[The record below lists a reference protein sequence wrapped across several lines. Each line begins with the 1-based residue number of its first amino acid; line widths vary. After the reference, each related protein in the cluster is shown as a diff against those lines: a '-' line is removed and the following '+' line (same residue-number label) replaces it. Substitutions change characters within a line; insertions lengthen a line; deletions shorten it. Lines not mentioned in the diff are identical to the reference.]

1 MNRVSVEGKKEGHSV
16 ILAVV
21 ILISLIDVRHLGE
34 RITKVIWKI
43 HEEDSAEDA
52 WTPFDEE
59 ARAVAVAE
67 AGLYNE
73 AHQLLSDLL
82 NRSTSDNERAA
93 LLNDRAQ
100 VSRLLGNLTDA
111 TEDLDAVLA
120 LGVNRRAQRQALTQK
135 ALIERVSGRRET
147 AKAFLERAATMGSRF
162 ARAQIEAEPTN
173 PYARLCNAMVKKMF
187 EELKAGF
194 SS

>member
-1 MNRVSVEGKKEGHSV
+1 MHQP
-16 ILAVV
+16 A
-21 ILISLIDVRHLGE
+21 IS
-34 RITKVIWKI
+34 
-43 HEEDSAEDA
+43 SQY
-52 WTPFDEE
+52 
-59 ARAVAVAE
+59 
-67 AGLYNE
+67 LY
-73 AHQLLSDLL
+73 L
-82 NRSTSDNERAA
+82 
-93 LLNDRAQ
+93 
-100 VSRLLGNLTDA
+100 VDA